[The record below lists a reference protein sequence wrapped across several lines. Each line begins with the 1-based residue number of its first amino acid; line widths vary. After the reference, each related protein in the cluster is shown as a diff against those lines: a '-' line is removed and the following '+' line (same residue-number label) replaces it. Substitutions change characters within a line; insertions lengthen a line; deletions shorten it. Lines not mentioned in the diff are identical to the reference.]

1 MHVRYLLYFFIL
13 AAIAFWSSKKQN
25 STKDYFLAGRHA
37 AWFIVGAS
45 LFASNIGSEHIVG
58 LAGNGTTSGMAMAH
72 YELHAW
78 IIVILAWVL
87 SPFTTKVASLRCL
100 NF

>member
-1 MHVRYLLYFFIL
+1 M
-13 AAIAFWSSKKQN
+13 
-25 STKDYFLAGRHA
+25 AGRHA

-58 LAGNGTTSGMAMAH
+58 LAGNGATSGMAMAH

-78 IIVILAWVL
+78 IMVLLAGVL
-87 SPFTTKVASLRCL
+87 YPFIIKVACL
-100 NF
+100 HA